1 MSELNFHLETKL
13 VSLGRPDHVAGAP
26 MNVPIGLSSTFVAGE
41 NSHGYI
47 REGTDL
53 TEALEAVIGAVEGG
67 LSIVYSS
74 GIATINAVVDLLP
87 ANAIVVA
94 PNHAYP
100 GNSVRLRELA
110 AVNRIQLRE
119 VQIDDIE
126 EIRAAASG
134 AALLWLESPTNPLME
149 VVDLKAA
156 IEIGHSHNA
165 LVAVDNTFMSPVR
178 QQPLMLGADISMHSA
193 TKSIS
198 GHSDSLIGVL
208 STNDIELA
216 KQLKGRRTLQGT
228 MPGALETFLALR
240 GIRTLNLRYDRA
252 EKNATYLAEK
262 LEKHPAVDYVLYPG
276 LPSHKH
282 HTRHFNQ
289 ATGGG
294 HVVCFVLKGNAE
306 KAENVCNAVKIWT
319 HATSLGGVESTLER
333 RRRWPA
339 EPVATPESLIRMSV
353 GIENVEDL
361 WSDLE
366 AALTEAL

>member
-1 MSELNFHLETKL
+1 MSEQNFQVETKL
-13 VSLGRPDHVAGAP
+13 VNLGRPKHVAGAP
-26 MNVPIGLSSTFVAGE
+26 MNVPIGLSSTFIAGE
-41 NSHGYI
+41 NSHGYV

-67 LSIVYSS
+67 MSIVYSS

-87 ANAIVVA
+87 AGAIVVA
-94 PNHAYP
+94 PSHAYP

-119 VQIDDIE
+119 VQIDDTE
-126 EIRAAASG
+126 EIRSAAIGAS
-134 AALLWLESPTNPLME
+134 LLWLESPTNPLME
-149 VVDLKAA
+149 VVDLKTA
-156 IEIGHSHNA
+156 IEIGHAQNA

-178 QQPLMLGADISMHSA
+178 QQPLALGADISMHSA

-208 STNDIELA
+208 TAKDPELA
-216 KQLKGRRTLQGT
+216 KQLRGRRTLQGT
-228 MPGALETFLALR
+228 LPGALETFLALR

-252 EKNATYLAEK
+252 EKNATHLAQK
-262 LEKHPAVDYVLYPG
+262 LESHPAVNYVLYPG
-276 LPSHKH
+276 LTSHKH

-294 HVVCFVLKGNAE
+294 HVVCVVLKGGAEIAE
-306 KAENVCNAVKIWT
+306 KVCNSVKIWA

-333 RRRWPA
+333 RRRWPV
-339 EPVATPESLIRMSV
+339 EPTATPESLIRLSV
-353 GIENVEDL
+353 GIENFEDL

-366 AALTEAL
+366 SALNAVL

>member
-1 MSELNFHLETKL
+1 MSEQNFHLETKL
-13 VSLGRPDHVAGAP
+13 VNLGRPKHEAGAP
-26 MNVPIGLSSTFVAGE
+26 MNVPISLSTTFIAGDG
-41 NSHGYI
+41 SHGYV

-53 TEALEAVIGAVEGG
+53 TEALEAVIGSIEGG
-67 LSIVYSS
+67 HSIVYSS
-74 GIATINAVVDLLP
+74 GIATLNAVVDLLP
-87 ANAIVVA
+87 AGAIVVA
-94 PNHAYP
+94 PSHAYP

-119 VQIDDIE
+119 VQIDEIE
-126 EIRAAASG
+126 EIRTAAIG

-149 VVDLKAA
+149 IVDLKTA
-156 IEIGHSHNA
+156 IEIGHSQNA

-178 QQPLMLGADISMHSA
+178 QQPLLLGADISMHSA
-193 TKSIS
+193 TKSIA

-208 STNDIELA
+208 TAKDPELA
-216 KQLKGRRTLQGT
+216 QQLRGRRTLQGT
-228 MPGALETFLALR
+228 LPGSLETYLALR

-252 EKNATYLAEK
+252 EQNALELAK
-262 LEKHPAVDYVLYPG
+262 RLEKHPAIDYVLYPG
-276 LPSHKH
+276 LTSHKH
-282 HTRHFNQ
+282 HTRHTNQ

-294 HVVCFVLKGNAE
+294 QVVCAVIKGSADQTE
-306 KAENVCNAVKIWT
+306 LVCNSVKIWA

-361 WSDLE
+361 WADLSS
-366 AALTEAL
+366 ALDKVL

>member
-1 MSELNFHLETKL
+1 VSEQNFHLETKL
-13 VSLGRPDHVAGAP
+13 VNLGRPEHVAGAP

-41 NSHGYI
+41 NSHGYV

-53 TEALEAVIGAVEGG
+53 TEALEAVIGSVEGG
-67 LSIVYSS
+67 HSTVFSS

-119 VQIDDIE
+119 VQIDDTE
-126 EIRAAASG
+126 EIRAAINGAS
-134 AALLWLESPTNPLME
+134 LLWLESPTNPLME
-149 VVDLKAA
+149 IVDLKAA
-156 IEIGHSHNA
+156 IDLGHSQNA

-178 QQPLMLGADISMHSA
+178 QHPLELGADISMHSA
-193 TKSIS
+193 TKSIA

-208 STNDIELA
+208 TVKDAELA
-216 KQLKGRRTLQGT
+216 QQLRGRRVLQGT
-228 MPGALETFLALR
+228 LPGALETYLALR

-252 EKNATYLAEK
+252 EQNAIALAK
-262 LEKHPAVDYVLYPG
+262 RLESHPAIEYVLYPG
-276 LPSHKH
+276 LESHKH
-282 HTRHFNQ
+282 HTRHLNQ
-289 ATGGG
+289 ASGGG
-294 HVVCFVLKGNAE
+294 HVVCFVLKGNVDQAE
-306 KAENVCNAVKIWT
+306 EFCNTVRIWA
-319 HATSLGGVESTLER
+319 HATSLGGVESTIER

-339 EPVATPESLIRMSV
+339 EPIATPETLIRASV

-361 WSDLE
+361 WADLDS
-366 AALTEAL
+366 ALKSVY